1 MGKLFIIVTTS
12 PLLKHNWK
20 YVWKK

>member
-1 MGKLFIIVTTS
+1 MGKLFIIITTS

-20 YVWKK
+20 YLWKK